1 VDRELV
7 LAGLTLTSVGV
18 TLLTAGFWS
27 RRITPPASAQQ
38 WERTLWRALWRPVIP
53 AVLMVSVLLGWAV
66 MEPAQ
71 SDEHL
76 PSSVLIVSGLFTGL
90 WLRAAIRAAV
100 ALKDR
105 TPHVAGTVGLWR
117 ARMVLSDVLTT
128 RLDPDALDA
137 VVSHEAA
144 HVRHRDP
151 LRIWLAQLV
160 TDLQWP
166 WPAAQDRFAR
176 WRHVLELARDEEARL
191 SGTDGADLAAAVLLA
206 ARLHTFCSPGATLI
220 DGRIGLEA
228 RIARLL
234 APLPS
239 DDGPIAMTSPLTL
252 FPVSLVGVLSGVRFG
267 EGLVQTLVKW
277 LP

>member
-1 VDRELV
+1 M

-38 WERTLWRALWRPVIP
+38 WERTLWRALWRPVMP
-53 AVLMVSVLLGWAV
+53 AVLMVSVLVGWAI

-76 PSSVLIVSGLFTGL
+76 PSSVLIVSGLFVGL
-90 WLRAAIRAAV
+90 WLRAAIRAAA
-100 ALKDR
+100 ALKVR

-117 ARMVLSDVLTT
+117 ARVVLSNVLTA

-137 VVSHEAA
+137 VKAHEAA

-166 WPAAQDRFAR
+166 WPAAQDRFAQ

-206 ARLHTFCSPGATLI
+206 ARLHTSSSPGATLI
-220 DGRIGLEA
+220 DGQIGLEA
-228 RIARLL
+228 RITRLL
-234 APLPS
+234 APVPS
-239 DDGPIAMTSPLTL
+239 VETPITMTSALTL

-267 EGLVQTLVKW
+267 EGLVQALVKW
-277 LP
+277 LA